1 MGVAFIGAKLGL
13 LTTRDAKASHNFS
26 DVPDSAFYHNFVQ
39 FLVDNG
45 ITAGCA
51 AGQLGGEAPVTRG
64 QTAVFLKKLFDLVD
78 QRVDEIEENL
88 GVIVRTRPSGVT
100 FGVSL
105 TTIMTASDIPAGSY
119 VAIYR
124 GDVVNFGTTTT
135 SEAFMRCQIAT

>member
-51 AGQLGGEAPVTRG
+51 AGQFCGEDPVTRG

-78 QRVDEIEENL
+78 QRVGEVEGNQS
-88 GVIVRTRPSGVT
+88 VIVRTRVNAVT
-100 FGVSL
+100 FDGSL
-105 TTIMTASDIPAGSY
+105 TTIMTAPDIPAGSY

-124 GDVVNFGTTTT
+124 GDVVNFNP
-135 SEAFMRCQIAT
+135 AFTQE